1 MRATLRRE
9 LAGIVLALL
18 AVFVAGTLLL
28 QAVPDE
34 GSCWAARGIFGPI
47 GSCLKWGLTGL
58 VGLPAAWLLPLA
70 AGVHALRL
78 LGRVGSGP
86 DRSWM
91 IFLLGVAALLPVGI
105 GLAAG
110 GEPDTAPV
118 AGLWGSFVAFY
129 LKRFFGSAG
138 AWFVMALALSALMA
152 WTVARRKAEAC
163 ARQPDARA
171 EAGTAATGN
180 AGS

>member
-9 LAGIVLALL
+9 LTGIVLALL

-34 GSCWAARGIFGPI
+34 GSCWAARGIFGPV

-91 IFLLGVAALLPVGI
+91 IFLLGVAALLPIGI
-105 GLAAG
+105 GARRRR
-110 GEPDTAPV
+110 EPDDLVEA
-118 AGLWGSFVAFY
+118 AGLWGSFFAFY
-129 LKRFFGSAG
+129 LKRCFGSAG
-138 AWFVMALALSALMA
+138 RV
-152 WTVARRKAEAC
+152 VRRGARCCR
-163 ARQPDARA
+163 R
-171 EAGTAATGN
+171 
-180 AGS
+180 